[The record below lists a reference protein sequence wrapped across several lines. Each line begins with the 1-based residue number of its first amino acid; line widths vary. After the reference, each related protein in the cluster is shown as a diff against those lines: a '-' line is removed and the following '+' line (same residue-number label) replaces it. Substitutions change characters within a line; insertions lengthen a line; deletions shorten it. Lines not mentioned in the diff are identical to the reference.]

1 MRLQIL
7 IYLCFFSIVS
17 AQAQTKINVF
27 ELCVPTKLR
36 PYSIIDKETKL
47 FLLDATIDTISF
59 EFFSNQCSNL
69 LSKMRDTFQLTYEE
83 DAFLL
88 KIINTYKW
96 LEWDK
101 QNWLTKSNFS
111 LNQIF
116 NLYESLYWRYL
127 SCKYTVIYFGGCLYV
142 ELDII
147 DGSTP
152 GGSSRFYILP

>member
-1 MRLQIL
+1 MRVQIL
-7 IYLCFFSIVS
+7 IYLFLIIILS
-17 AQAQTKINVF
+17 AKAQTKFDVF
-27 ELCVPTKLR
+27 ELCDPTKLR
-36 PYSIIDKETKL
+36 PYGTDKESKL
-47 FLLDATIDTISF
+47 FLLDAKIDTVSF
-59 EFFSNQCSNL
+59 EFFLNQCSNL
-69 LSKMRDTFQLTYEE
+69 LSKMRDTLQLTCEE
-83 DAFLL
+83 DYFLI

-127 SCKYTVIYFGGCLYV
+127 RCKYTVIYFGGIFYE

-152 GGSSRFYILP
+152 GRSSRLYILQL

>member
-17 AQAQTKINVF
+17 AKAQTKINVF

-36 PYSIIDKETKL
+36 PYSTDKETKL
-47 FLLDATIDTISF
+47 FLLDATIDTVSF

-127 SCKYTVIYFGGCLYV
+127 RCKYTVIYFGGSFYV

-147 DGSTP
+147 VGSTP
-152 GGSSRFYILP
+152 GGSSRFYILPL